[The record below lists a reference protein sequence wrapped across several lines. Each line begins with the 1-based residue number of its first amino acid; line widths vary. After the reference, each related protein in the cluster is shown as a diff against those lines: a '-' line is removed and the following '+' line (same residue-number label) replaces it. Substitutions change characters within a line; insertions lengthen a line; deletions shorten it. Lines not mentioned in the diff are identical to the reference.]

1 MPYTGKTY
9 RVQRGKVLN
18 WEEVR
23 DPASKNH
30 AFYGT
35 EISSVGLQAMYH
47 NPAGLADS
55 DPDLFDLIFDRAMR
69 HYD

>member
-1 MPYTGKTY
+1 M
-9 RVQRGKVLN
+9 
-18 WEEVR
+18 R
-23 DPASKNH
+23 DPAGKNH

-69 HYD
+69 RYD